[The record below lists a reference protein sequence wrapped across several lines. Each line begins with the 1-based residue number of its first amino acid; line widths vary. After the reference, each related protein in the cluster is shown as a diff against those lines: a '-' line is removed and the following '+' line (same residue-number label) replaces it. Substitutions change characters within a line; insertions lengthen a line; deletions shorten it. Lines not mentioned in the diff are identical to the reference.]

1 MNNNDFFKAQ
11 VWYPILEKYTFPTK
25 FVKLP
30 QEAIEMLATRKIDL
44 ASPVSLKVM
53 ELLKDPMDKTHGH
66 CFISTDNCSLTDT
79 ERFATKRGA
88 IHSPASAWRYLC
100 ESKKVALEARK
111 GEVTNIC
118 IKPYRNLTRARE
130 FRLFIDNGQL
140 VGASQYWMI
149 RHYRRL
155 VGIKDLYFQ
164 KMQDF
169 VKEVAPLIP
178 LEKYTLDIYF
188 KSSLDIFIVD
198 VNEWGAPTCPKLF
211 NWDYDFTKSTPELRL
226 IKAPSKIKGDV
237 NVSF

>member
-1 MNNNDFFKAQ
+1 
-11 VWYPILEKYTFPTK
+11 
-25 FVKLP
+25 LP

-44 ASPVSLKVM
+44 ESPISLEVM
-53 ELLKDPMDKTHGH
+53 KLLKDPMDQTHGH
-66 CFISTDNCSLTDT
+66 CFISVDNCSLTDT

-130 FRLFIDNGQL
+130 FRLFIENGQL

-164 KMQDF
+164 KMQKF
-169 VKEVAPLIP
+169 VQEVAPLIP

-198 VNEWGAPTCPKLF
+198 VNPWGPPTCPKLY
-211 NWDYDFTKSTPELRL
+211 NWNEKFDSANSELRL

>member
-1 MNNNDFFKAQ
+1 MNKNDFFKAQ
-11 VWYPILEKYTFPTK
+11 VWYPVLEKYTFPTK

-44 ASPVSLKVM
+44 ESPISLEAMK
-53 ELLKDPMDKTHGH
+53 LLKDPMVQTHGH
-66 CFISTDNCSLTDT
+66 CFISVDNCSLTDT

-130 FRLFIDNGQL
+130 FRLFIENGQL

-164 KMQDF
+164 KMQKF
-169 VKEVAPLIP
+169 VQEVAPLIP

-198 VNEWGAPTCPKLF
+198 VNPWGPPTCPKLY
-211 NWDYDFTKSTPELRL
+211 NWNEKFDSANSELRL